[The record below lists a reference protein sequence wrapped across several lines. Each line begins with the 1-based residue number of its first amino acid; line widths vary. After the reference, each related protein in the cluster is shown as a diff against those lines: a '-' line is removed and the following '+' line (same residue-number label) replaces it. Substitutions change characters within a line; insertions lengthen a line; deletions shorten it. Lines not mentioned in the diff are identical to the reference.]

1 MSRSPVLSTTVEL
14 PPELV
19 SEIRTGHA
27 RRGFLSK
34 FERQVDP
41 AGMLTPEERQRRAD
55 AALREH
61 MSRLGQSSG
70 QSRRARKVAADA

>member
-1 MSRSPVLSTTVEL
+1 MSRSPFTSTVEL

-19 SEIRTGHA
+19 SEIRTGPA
-27 RRGFLSK
+27 RRGFRAK

-41 AGMLTPEERQRRAD
+41 AGMLTPDERQRRAD

-70 QSRRARKVAADA
+70 RSRLARKAVGGVA